1 MSSDLFGIWPGK
13 KYYIL
18 FIFRNYDWTIVTTQA
33 ILIARHFKIN
43 SLFNGRAWKAK
54 LFCKT

>member
-43 SLFNGRAWKAK
+43 SLFNGRA
-54 LFCKT
+54 

>member
-13 KYYIL
+13 KYYFL
-18 FIFRNYDWTIVTTQA
+18 FIFRKYDWNIVTTQA

-43 SLFNGRAWKAK
+43 SLFKGRA
-54 LFCKT
+54 